1 MRSQPPGDVV
11 MTRGHVARPNGR
23 GVPLLLSGLAEVAG
37 RYDGYI
43 IDLWGTVHDGVEA
56 YAAAI
61 DVLRR
66 VRAQGAPVCLLSNA
80 ARSTAAI
87 AARLAGLGVDTD
99 CYDHLV
105 SSGEATIAAFREPDA
120 WHAALGQHYYLIA
133 PDDGE
138 LLLQGLGYTRVAD
151 PSEAAFVLNTGSTPG
166 TDLAHYETALRACAT
181 RDLPMICANPDLF
194 VRVAGRRIMCAGT
207 IAHRYEALGGWV
219 RYHGKP
225 GRAIYQVCLERMKR
239 KPQAVLAIGDGLETD
254 IAGARGMEMDS
265 VFVLGGLHAESLSE
279 TGAAPARDHLQTLF
293 ARSGHAPTYVIPY
306 LRW

>member
-1 MRSQPPGDVV
+1 
-11 MTRGHVARPNGR
+11 MTRGPVTRPTASAT
-23 GVPLLLSGLAEVAG
+23 PLLLSGLAAVAG

-43 IDLWGTVHDGVEA
+43 IDLWGTVHDGVQT

-66 VRAQGAPVCLLSNA
+66 LRAQGTPVCLLSNA

-87 AARLAGLGVDTD
+87 AARLAGLGLDRD

-105 SSGEATIAAFREPDA
+105 SSGEATIEAFRQPDA
-120 WHAALGQHYYLIA
+120 WHAVLGRTYYLIA

-138 LLLQGLGYTRVAD
+138 LLLQGLGYTRVED
-151 PSEAAFVLNTGSTPG
+151 PGEAAFVLNTGSTPG
-166 TDLAHYETALRACAT
+166 TDLAHYETALRACA
-181 RDLPMICANPDLF
+181 RRCLPMICANPDLF
-194 VRVAGRRIMCAGT
+194 VRVAGRPVMCAGT
-207 IAHRYEALGGWV
+207 IARRYEALGGEV

-225 GRAIYQVCLERMKR
+225 GRAIYQDCLERMKR
-239 KPQAVLAIGDGLETD
+239 APQAVLAIGDGLETD
-254 IAGARGMEMDS
+254 IAGARGAGMDS

-279 TGAAPARDHLQTLF
+279 PGAAPALDQLQPLF
-293 ARSGHAPTYVIPY
+293 ARNGRVPTYVVPY

>member
-1 MRSQPPGDVV
+1 MTSGYVVKPP
-11 MTRGHVARPNGR
+11 ASCAPI
-23 GVPLLLSGLAEVAG
+23 LLSGLAEVGG

-87 AARLAGLGVDTD
+87 AARLAGLGLDAD

-105 SSGEATIAAFREPDA
+105 SSGEATIAAFRQPDA
-120 WHAALGQHYYLIA
+120 WYAALGRTYYLIA
-133 PDDGE
+133 PQDGE
-138 LLLQGLGYTRVAD
+138 PLLQDLTYTRVED
-151 PSEAAFVLNTGSTPG
+151 PSGAAFVLNTGSTPG
-166 TDLAHYETALRACAT
+166 TELAHYERALRACAT
-181 RDLPMICANPDLF
+181 RNLPMICANPDLF

-207 IAHRYEALGGWV
+207 IARRYEALGGMV

-225 GRAIYQVCLERMKR
+225 GRAIYQACLERMKR

-254 IAGARGMEMDS
+254 IAGARGMDMDS

-279 TGAAPARDHLQTLF
+279 TGAAPARGQLESLI